1 MEAQKAL
8 YLPTTSKVKELINS
22 EIIGKIKYLE
32 FKAGFP
38 GRFTYDHWMY
48 DLSLGGGAL
57 YGSATYTI
65 EYLQY
70 LFDHPNL
77 TIDGTCIKC
86 STGADETVSYTH
98 LDVYKRQ
105 I

>member
-1 MEAQKAL
+1 
-8 YLPTTSKVKELINS
+8 
-22 EIIGKIKYLE
+22 
-32 FKAGFP
+32 
-38 GRFTYDHWMY
+38 MY

-86 STGADETVSYTH
+86 STGADEICNFQLKINNSILASSTITMNVALKNEAVFYVIS
-98 LDVYKRQ
+98 LFL
-105 I
+105 IIGNLIS

>member
-38 GRFTYDHWMY
+38 GRFTYDY
-48 DLSLGGGAL
+48 
-57 YGSATYTI
+57 
-65 EYLQY
+65 
-70 LFDHPNL
+70 L
-77 TIDGTCIKC
+77 TID
-86 STGADETVSYTH
+86 
-98 LDVYKRQ
+98 
-105 I
+105 

>member
-38 GRFTYDHWMY
+38 GRFTYDRWMY
-48 DLSLGGGAL
+48 DLSLVVM
-57 YGSATYTI
+57 
-65 EYLQY
+65 
-70 LFDHPNL
+70 LFMEVLLIQLNISNIFL
-77 TIDGTCIKC
+77 II
-86 STGADETVSYTH
+86 
-98 LDVYKRQ
+98 Q

>member
-1 MEAQKAL
+1 
-8 YLPTTSKVKELINS
+8 
-22 EIIGKIKYLE
+22 
-32 FKAGFP
+32 
-38 GRFTYDHWMY
+38 MY

-86 STGADETVSYTH
+86 STGADEICNFQLKINNSILASSTIAMNVALKNEAVFYGELGYIVVPIYWKSNQY
-98 LDVYKRQ
+98 V